1 VSTIVTKAANLQRLV
16 REMLFERREQ
26 VMNAASLALDLF
38 SLLLWL
44 KLKKYYASNV
54 LGRMYFWQFLC
65 GAPNEKSAMF

>member
-1 VSTIVTKAANLQRLV
+1 MREVPSAVSTIVTKAANLQRLV

-38 SLLLWL
+38 SVLLWL

-54 LGRMYFWQFLC
+54 LGRMYF
-65 GAPNEKSAMF
+65 